1 MSNRTTSS
9 STRRGTTYASSSD
22 SPFQTCNCGEPVVMR
37 TSWTSAN
44 LGRRFRGCSGYRL
57 MKLKRLYCG
66 IFEWIDPPM
75 CPRAMEII
83 PGLLKRISRSD
94 SKLKELNKEL
104 ANVESMRRRATK
116 IILCLLVVWVITIV
130 AMKP

>member
-22 SPFQTCNCGEPVVMR
+22 SPFQNCNCGEPVVMR
-37 TSWTSAN
+37 ISWTSAN
-44 LGRRFRGCSGYRL
+44 LGRRFRGCSGI
-57 MKLKRLYCG
+57 KGFYCG

-83 PGLLKRISRSD
+83 PGLLKRISCSD
-94 SKLKELNKEL
+94 AKLKELNEQL
-104 ANVESMRRRATK
+104 ANVESR
-116 IILCLLVVWVITIV
+116 
-130 AMKP
+130 